1 MFETGYE
8 LGGAHACLKQV
19 TGPEALELVWSAPSD
34 LGRGAGVANDLTAY
48 QVALNPE
55 P

>member
-1 MFETGYE
+1 MFETGYG
-8 LGGAHACLKQV
+8 LGGDDTCLKQV
-19 TGPEALELVWSAPSD
+19 TGPEALELTWSAPND

>member
-1 MFETGYE
+1 MFETGYG
-8 LGGAHACLKQV
+8 LGGIDACLKQV
-19 TGPEALELVWSAPSD
+19 TGPEALELVWSAPSN
-34 LGRGAGVANDLTAY
+34 LGLGTGVANDLTAY